1 MPLINS
7 GKVKFINNQIDDDSP
22 IGFSVCYILSIDQIA
37 RAIGTHNS
45 YHLQQ
50 HEGSSTYWANW
61 WARLIPDW
69 SYSHPPLTQQ
79 FSMGWRTLEL
89 DFHMRKRASLVYHLQ
104 MWDQLTNECT
114 CAASCFKL
122 INDWSE
128 ANPDHF
134 PLFIMLEPKLLGFA
148 EDSEAM
154 REDITLEKLL
164 LFEQLAIKG
173 FGNKIVTPGFLIQ
186 AINL

>member
-1 MPLINS
+1 
-7 GKVKFINNQIDDDSP
+7 
-22 IGFSVCYILSIDQIA
+22 
-37 RAIGTHNS
+37 
-45 YHLQQ
+45 LQQ

-69 SYSHPPLTQQ
+69 SYEHPPLTQQ

-89 DFHMRKRASLVYHLQ
+89 DFHMRKKSALIYHIQ

-128 ANPDHF
+128 ANAGHF
-134 PLFIMLEPKLLGFA
+134 PLFIMLEPKMLGFL

-173 FGNKIVTPGFLIQ
+173 FGDKIVTPGFLTDGKNPNLFQMHFEMGKNQCSRRSSKLAGQ
-186 AINL
+186 A